1 MENWQEAVILVGSKM
16 QDAMELLNQTEFR
29 LVLVADKQNKLLG
42 VISDGDV
49 RRALL
54 NGKNLTH
61 SAENIMNKNPITAE
75 MGATTEEINALIQKN
90 VISSVP
96 ILDSK
101 KIVGLSNL
109 QDIRKPERS
118 NNPVFIMAGGFGQ
131 RLGELTANKP
141 KPLLPVGEK
150 PILEHIVDRFID
162 AGFKRFYISTYYLSD
177 QIVDFL
183 GDGKSKGIEI
193 SYIEEEEPLG
203 TGGALQLLPKNEIND
218 TLIMMNSDIL
228 STINFETFLRFHKD
242 NKGIATMCV
251 REYVHSIP
259 YGVIKNENNSVT
271 NIVEKPTHSY
281 FINAGIYAI
290 EPNFLDLLSEGN
302 IDMPDLIQ
310 KMIDKKKKI
319 NAFPVHEYWLDIGT
333 TNDYHKA
340 QIDIKYL

>member
-16 QDAMELLNQTEFR
+16 QDVMELLNHTEFR
-29 LVLVADKQNKLLG
+29 LVLVVDKENKLLG
-42 VISDGDV
+42 VISDGDI

-61 SAENIMNKNPITAE
+61 PAEKIMNKNPITAE

-109 QDIRKPERS
+109 QDIPKPERS

-177 QIVDFL
+177 QIIDFF

-218 TLIMMNSDIL
+218 TLIMMNADIL
-228 STINFETFLRFHKD
+228 STLNFETFIRFHEE

-251 REYVHSIP
+251 REYLYSIP

-290 EPNFLDLLSEGN
+290 EPDFLDLLSEGN

-310 KMIDKKKKI
+310 EMIANKKKI

>member
-1 MENWQEAVILVGSKM
+1 
-16 QDAMELLNQTEFR
+16 
-29 LVLVADKQNKLLG
+29 
-42 VISDGDV
+42 
-49 RRALL
+49 
-54 NGKNLTH
+54 
-61 SAENIMNKNPITAE
+61 
-75 MGATTEEINALIQKN
+75 
-90 VISSVP
+90 
-96 ILDSK
+96 
-101 KIVGLSNL
+101 
-109 QDIRKPERS
+109 
-118 NNPVFIMAGGFGQ
+118 MAGGFGQ

-150 PILEHIVDRFID
+150 PILEHIVDRFIE

-177 QIVDFL
+177 QIIDFF

-218 TLIMMNSDIL
+218 TLIMMNADIL
-228 STINFETFLRFHKD
+228 STLNFETFIRFHEEK
-242 NKGIATMCV
+242 KGIATMCV
-251 REYVHSIP
+251 REYLYSIP

-271 NIVEKPTHSY
+271 NIVEKPTYSY

-290 EPNFLDLLSEGN
+290 EPDFLDLVSEGN

-310 KMIDKKKKI
+310 KMIANKKKI

>member
-1 MENWQEAVILVGSKM
+1 MKNWQEAIILVGSKM
-16 QDAMELLNQTEFR
+16 QDAMKLLNRSEFR

-54 NGKNLTH
+54 NGKDLTH
-61 SAENIMNKNPITAE
+61 PVEDIMNENPITVAV
-75 MGATTEEINALIQKN
+75 GATTEEIKALIQKN

-96 ILDSK
+96 IIDSK

-109 QDIRKPERS
+109 QDIRKPDRS
-118 NNPVFIMAGGFGQ
+118 NNPVFIMAGGLGQ
-131 RLGELTANKP
+131 RLGELTARKP

-150 PILEHIVDRFID
+150 PILEHIVDRFVES
-162 AGFKRFYISTYYLSD
+162 GFKRFYISTHYLGD
-177 QIVDFL
+177 QIIDFL
-183 GDGKSKGIEI
+183 GDGNSKGIEI

-203 TGGALQLLPKNEIND
+203 TGGALQLLPKKEIND

-228 STINFETFLRFHKD
+228 STINFETFLRFHED
-242 NKGIATMCV
+242 NQGIATMCV
-251 REYVHSIP
+251 REYLYSIP
-259 YGVIKNENNSVT
+259 YGVLKSENNSVT

-290 EPNFLDLLSEGN
+290 EPDFLDLLGEGK

-310 KMIDKKKKI
+310 KMIVNKKKI

-340 QIDIKYL
+340 QMDIKYL

>member
-1 MENWQEAVILVGSKM
+1 MKNWQEAVILVGSKM
-16 QDAMELLNQTEFR
+16 QDAMELLNHSFR
-29 LVLVADKQNKLLG
+29 LVLVVDKQNKLLG

-54 NGKNLTH
+54 NGINLTH
-61 SAENIMNKNPITAE
+61 PVENIMNKNPTTAE
-75 MGATTEEINALIQKN
+75 MGATPEEINALIHKN
-90 VISSVP
+90 DIGSVP

-109 QDIRKPERS
+109 QDILKPERS

-141 KPLLPVGEK
+141 KPLLPIGEK
-150 PILEHIVDRFID
+150 PILEHIVDRFIE

-177 QIVDFL
+177 QIIDFF

-218 TLIMMNSDIL
+218 TLIMMNADIL
-228 STINFETFLRFHKD
+228 STLNFETFIRFHEEK
-242 NKGIATMCV
+242 KGIATMCV
-251 REYVHSIP
+251 REYLYSIP

-271 NIVEKPTHSY
+271 NIVEKPTYSY

-290 EPNFLDLLSEGN
+290 EPDFLDLVSEGN

-310 KMIDKKKKI
+310 KMIANKKKI